1 MGGGTGF
8 DPQTSKLG
16 ANFKHKPYSVAKNC
30 KGESNCNMKDMNRN
44 RGYLLLAEVQRLL
57 RPILKLIEFIS

>member
-8 DPQTSKLG
+8 DPQTSKLSG

-30 KGESNCNMKDMNRN
+30 NVKDMNRN

-57 RPILKLIEFIS
+57 RSIVAKLIEFIS